1 MFAVLAE
8 VSQNLCS
15 PCTDGIL
22 NARGKSKKNMNFEI
36 RIFIDGL
43 HIAQKFTYHLVACV
57 EFLKAIST
65 ARKKL
70 SLLLKSYK

>member
-1 MFAVLAE
+1 
-8 VSQNLCS
+8 
-15 PCTDGIL
+15 
-22 NARGKSKKNMNFEI
+22 MNFEI